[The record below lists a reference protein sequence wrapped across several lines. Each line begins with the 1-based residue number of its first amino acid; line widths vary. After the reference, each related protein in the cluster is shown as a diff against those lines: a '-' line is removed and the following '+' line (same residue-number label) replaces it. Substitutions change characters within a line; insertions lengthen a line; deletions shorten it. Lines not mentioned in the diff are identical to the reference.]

1 MRIALVLTP
10 PTEHHF
16 RLAAQVGADDFVA
29 RYQSVDTFEKMQH
42 TQTVAAGFGLKLSV
56 VEGYLPMGEIIRG
69 TEKRD
74 AQIEE
79 VKTVIQNM
87 GRLKIPLLCYNWM
100 QSDWTRTCFEK
111 PERGGALTNGFD
123 ITQLAGKSLPEAERL
138 SSAQMWENLEYFL
151 SRVLPVA
158 EAEGIQL
165 AMHPDDPPLPEL
177 LGASQIMYQPES
189 FEKLFEMFPNP
200 ANGMCFCQG
209 SFVEMGA
216 EMGVDIPSTIRR
228 FGDRIRYVH
237 FRDVRGNASRFVE
250 TFHDNGPTDMYAAM
264 RAYKE
269 IGFAGT
275 MRPDHVPLMDGE
287 EGRADGY
294 SMLGRLFAVGYMRG
308 LMHAVAREEE
318 YSDYGN

>member
-42 TQTVAAGFGLKLSV
+42 TQSVAAGFGLKLSV
-56 VEGYLPMGEIIRG
+56 VEGYLPIGEIVRG
-69 TEKRD
+69 TENRD
-74 AQIEE
+74 AQIEA

-87 GRLKIPLLCYNWM
+87 GRLKISVLCYNWM
-100 QSDWTRTCFEK
+100 QSDWTRTMFEEL
-111 PERGGALTNGFD
+111 ERGGALTNGFD
-123 ITQLAGKSLPEAERL
+123 LAHLGDKTLPVEERL
-138 SSAQMWENLEYFL
+138 SSTQMWENLEYFL

-158 EAEGIQL
+158 EAEGVQL

-177 LGASQIMYQPES
+177 LGAAQIMYQPES
-189 FEKLFEMFPNP
+189 FEKLFEMFPSS

-209 SFVEMGA
+209 TFA
-216 EMGVDIPSTIRR
+216 EMGVGIPATIRR
-228 FGDRIRYVH
+228 FGERIRYVH

-250 TFHDNGPTDMYAAM
+250 TFHDNGPTDMAEAM

-308 LMHAVAREEE
+308 LMHAVAGTPE
-318 YSDYGN
+318 YSDHGD